1 MEGNR
6 RWCRFLVRPM
16 LFQIG
21 VFGGM
26 HNQIHEIYP
35 IGDQLISSRYS
46 QILHPSPT
54 TQPGNLAHRNPTIA
68 FTQPYIAHL
77 TWLDTSLHFS

>member
-1 MEGNR
+1 MGGSGR
-6 RWCRFLVRPM
+6 LSRFLIRPM

-46 QILHPSPT
+46 QIFSPFI
-54 TQPGNLAHRNPTIA
+54 PAAWRI
-68 FTQPYIAHL
+68 
-77 TWLDTSLHFS
+77 